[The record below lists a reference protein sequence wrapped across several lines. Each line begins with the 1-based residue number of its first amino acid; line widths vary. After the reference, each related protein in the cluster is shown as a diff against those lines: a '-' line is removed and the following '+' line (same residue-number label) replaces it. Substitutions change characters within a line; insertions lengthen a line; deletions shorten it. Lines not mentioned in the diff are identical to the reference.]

1 MTASTPTSWRSAPGA
16 YIVGM
21 PPPPA
26 QITTTPCSSSQR
38 IGRISKM
45 RFGRGDGTT
54 RRQLVAVGLDDPA
67 LLGGERRR
75 RSASS

>member
-1 MTASTPTSWRSAPGA
+1 MSAPGS

-26 QITTTPCSSSQR
+26 QMTTAPWSSNQR

-45 RFGRGDGTT
+45 RFGRGEGTT
-54 RRQLVAVGLDDPA
+54 RRQWAPSGLTAQPFSA
-67 LLGGERRR
+67 A
-75 RSASS
+75 SAFAWASS